1 MAKVY
6 EAMMLSQ
13 EQVPSTTQQFLN
25 DHNFTEAVPEPSN
38 VWDSADPLD
47 LDELGITTE
56 IPMTRQTV
64 PDAVE
69 ANVAVAE
76 AIADSVTSLAS
87 SLQPEAPNLPASPEL
102 PMSNVTP
109 LFPLSADQAGRPAL
123 VPEEYR
129 AEFQQLGE
137 IVTRAAAQRT
147 LQAILVCGVEP
158 NDHSDFVVEN
168 LSLALAENPD
178 VRIARFRM
186 VNAETTPVARQ
197 TGETFR
203 LRIRHTHIANLSEI
217 VPLNGAQPIT
227 QILRECDIAQLLAML
242 RQRFDFILLETEAVN
257 YTDDVATFAG
267 RTDGVIL
274 VAQKEN
280 MRGPAMNFAREKLSH
295 AGAQIL
301 GAVVNRSREP
311 EPLQQAA

>member
-1 MAKVY
+1 
-6 EAMMLSQ
+6 
-13 EQVPSTTQQFLN
+13 
-25 DHNFTEAVPEPSN
+25 VPE
-38 VWDSADPLD
+38 A
-47 LDELGITTE
+47 
-56 IPMTRQTV
+56 
-64 PDAVE
+64 
-69 ANVAVAE
+69 
-76 AIADSVTSLAS
+76 
-87 SLQPEAPNLPASPEL
+87 
-102 PMSNVTP
+102 
-109 LFPLSADQAGRPAL
+109 
-123 VPEEYR
+123 YR
-129 AEFQQLGE
+129 AEFQQLAE

-147 LQAILVCGVEP
+147 LRAILVCGVEP
-158 NDHSDFVVEN
+158 SDHSDFVVEN

-186 VNAETTPVARQ
+186 VTAGTTPVARQ

-203 LRIRHTHIANLSEI
+203 IRIRHTHIANLYEI
-217 VPLNGAQPIT
+217 VPLNGVQPIT
-227 QILRECDIAQLLAML
+227 QILRECDITQMLAML

-267 RTDGVIL
+267 QTDGVIL

-280 MRGPAMNFAREKLSH
+280 MRGQAMNFARKKLSH

>member
-13 EQVPSTTQQFLN
+13 EQAPSTTQQFLN
-25 DHNFTEAVPEPSN
+25 DYNFAEVVPEPQN
-38 VWDSADPLD
+38 VWDTTDPLD
-47 LDELGITTE
+47 LDELGITAEATVAV
-56 IPMTRQTV
+56 PPV
-64 PDAVE
+64 PDAIE

-76 AIADSVTSLAS
+76 AIADSVTSFAG
-87 SLQPEAPNLPASPEL
+87 SLQTETPALPVA
-102 PMSNVTP
+102 NVAP
-109 LFPLSADQAGRPAL
+109 LFPPSVTNPLPPQAPAF
-123 VPEEYR
+123 VPETYR

-158 NDHSDFVVEN
+158 SDHSDFVVEN

-178 VRIARFRM
+178 ARIARFRM
-186 VNAETTPVARQ
+186 VTAGTTPVVRQ

-203 LRIRHTHIANLSEI
+203 IKIQPTDITNLSEI
-217 VPLNGAQPIT
+217 VPVNGLQPIA
-227 QILRECDIAQLLAML
+227 QILRECDVAQMLAML
-242 RQRFDFILLETEAVN
+242 RQRFNFILLETDPVN
-257 YTDDVATFAG
+257 YADDVTVFAG
-267 RTDGVIL
+267 QTDGVIL

-280 MRGPAMNFAREKLSH
+280 MRGQAMNFAREKLSQV
-295 AGAQIL
+295 GAQIL

-311 EPLQQAA
+311 EQLQKVA

>member
-1 MAKVY
+1 LDELEITAD
-6 EAMMLSQ
+6 
-13 EQVPSTTQQFLN
+13 VPVAV
-25 DHNFTEAVPEPSN
+25 EAVP
-38 VWDSADPLD
+38 DP
-47 LDELGITTE
+47 
-56 IPMTRQTV
+56 
-64 PDAVE
+64 VE

-76 AIADSVTSLAS
+76 AIAESVTSFAG
-87 SLQPEAPNLPASPEL
+87 SLQAEAPTLPVA
-102 PMSNVTP
+102 NVVP
-109 LFPLSADQAGRPAL
+109 LFPPTDEAPLPPQAPAF
-123 VPEEYR
+123 VPEAYR
-129 AEFQQLGE
+129 AEFLQLGE

-158 NDHSDFVVEN
+158 TDHSDFVVEN
-168 LSLALAENPD
+168 LSLALSENPD

-186 VNAETTPVARQ
+186 VTAGTTPVARQ

-203 LRIRHTHIANLSEI
+203 IRIRHTHIANLYEI
-217 VPLNGAQPIT
+217 VPLNGVQPIT
-227 QILRECDIAQLLAML
+227 QILRECDITQMLAML

-267 RTDGVIL
+267 QTDGVIL

-280 MRGPAMNFAREKLSH
+280 MRGQAMNFARKKLSH